1 MEIKEILTKAVQQG
15 VSDIL
20 IVAGLPVSYKANGK
34 ITQEGGERLLP
45 GDTQVLLEEIY
56 SLAGERNMENLLKHG
71 DDDFSFSLSK
81 LSRFRV
87 NALKQRGS
95 LGAVIRV
102 VSFDL
107 PDRRALN
114 IPDAVMKFAS
124 YTKGM
129 VLVTGPAGCGKSTT
143 LACLIDAINH
153 HRNAHIITIE
163 DPIEF
168 LHRHDQSVVTQREL
182 ASDTDSY
189 EAALRAALR
198 QAPDV
203 ILLGE
208 MRDYDTIKA
217 AITAAETGHLLIST
231 LHTIGAVN
239 TIDRIIDSFPPTQQQ
254 QIRVQLGMVLQGV
267 ISQQLIP
274 AKDGGSLPSFE
285 IMIANNAIRNLIRET
300 KAHQIESVIYSS
312 SSEGMITM
320 DAYLFNM
327 VKEGQIEAAEAIRYS
342 SNNEQMQKRLAG
354 AGINK
359 W

>member
-1 MEIKEILTKAVQQG
+1 MKDILTKAVQQG

-20 IVAGLPVSYKANGK
+20 IIAGLPVSYKNSGK
-34 ITQEGGERLLP
+34 IIYEEGDKLLP
-45 GDTQVLLEEIY
+45 ATTQALLEEIY
-56 SLAGERNMENLLKHG
+56 AMAAGRSMEVLLKHG
-71 DDDFSFSLSK
+71 DDDFSFSLPQ

-107 PDRRALN
+107 PDREMLH
-114 IPDAVMKFAS
+114 IPDTVMKFSS

-153 HRNAHIITIE
+153 QRSAHIITIE

-168 LHRHDQSVVTQREL
+168 LHRHNKSVVTQREL
-182 ASDTDSY
+182 SSDTDSY
-189 EAALRAALR
+189 ESALRAALR

-208 MRDYDTIKA
+208 MRDYETIKA

-239 TIDRIIDSFPPTQQQ
+239 TIDRIIDSFPPGQQQ
-254 QIRVQLGMVLQGV
+254 QVRVQLGMVLQGV
-267 ISQQLIP
+267 ISQQLVP
-274 AKDGGSLPSFE
+274 ALNGGAEPAFE
-285 IMIANNAIRNLIRET
+285 IMIANNAVRNLIRET

-312 SSEGMITM
+312 AAEGMVTM
-320 DAYLFNM
+320 DSYLFNM
-327 VKEGQIEAAEAIRYS
+327 VKNRRIAAEEAIRYS
-342 SNNEQMQKRLAG
+342 SNSEQMQKRISG
-354 AGINK
+354 AGLQK
-359 W
+359 K

>member
-1 MEIKEILTKAVQQG
+1 MTINDILYKAVKQQA
-15 VSDIL
+15 SDI
-20 IVAGLPVSYKANGK
+20 IIIAGLPVSYK
-34 ITQEGGERLLP
+34 TGGRIYHDNSDKLLP
-45 GDTQVLLEEIY
+45 SHTQVLLEEIY
-56 SLAGERNMENLLKHG
+56 CLANGRSMETLLKHG
-71 DDDFSFSLSK
+71 DDDFSFSLPQ

-95 LGAVIRV
+95 LGSVIRV

-107 PDRRALN
+107 PDYHELH
-114 IPDAVMKFAS
+114 IPEAVMKFAL

-143 LACLIDAINH
+143 LACLIDSINH
-153 HRNAHIITIE
+153 QRNAHIITIE
-163 DPIEF
+163 DPIEY
-168 LHRHDQSVVTQREL
+168 LHRHAQSVVTQREL
-182 ASDTDSY
+182 SSDTDSY
-189 EAALRAALR
+189 EKALRAALR

-208 MRDYDTIKA
+208 MRDYETIKA

-231 LHTIGAVN
+231 LHTIGTVN

-267 ISQQLIP
+267 ISQQLVPTIAGGVMP
-274 AKDGGSLPSFE
+274 AFE

-300 KAHQIESVIYSS
+300 KAHQIESVIYSAAG
-312 SSEGMITM
+312 EGMITM
-320 DAYLFNM
+320 DTYLFNM
-327 VKEGQIEAAEAIRYS
+327 VKSAQIAAAEAIHYS

-354 AGINK
+354 AGLNI
-359 W
+359 

>member
-1 MEIKEILTKAVQQG
+1 MEITEIMAKALQHD

-20 IVAGLPVSYKANGK
+20 IVAGLPVSYKTSSK
-34 ITQEGGERLLP
+34 ITHDEGERLLP
-45 GDTQVLLEEIY
+45 SDTQTLLEEIY
-56 SLAGERNMENLLKHG
+56 RLADNRSMDTLLKHG
-71 DDDFSFSLSK
+71 DDDFSFSLPR

-87 NALKQRGS
+87 NALRQRGS

-102 VSFDL
+102 VTFDL
-107 PDRRALN
+107 PDRHELH
-114 IPDAVMKFAS
+114 IPDAVMKFSA

-143 LACLIDAINH
+143 LACLINAINQQ
-153 HRNAHIITIE
+153 RSAHIITIE

-168 LHRHDQSVVTQREL
+168 LHRHNKSVVTQREL
-182 ASDTDSY
+182 SSDTDSY

-231 LHTIGAVN
+231 LHTVGAVN
-239 TIDRIIDSFPPTQQQ
+239 TIDRIIDSFPPGQQQ

-274 AKDGGSLPSFE
+274 TVDGSALPAFE
-285 IMIANNAIRNLIRET
+285 IMVANNAIRNLIRET

-312 SSEGMITM
+312 SSEGMVTM
-320 DAYLFNM
+320 DTYLFNM
-327 VKEGQIEAAEAIRYS
+327 VKDHLIAPDEAVRYS
-342 SNNEQMQKRLAG
+342 SNSEQMLKRLAG
-354 AGINK
+354 AGLDK
-359 W
+359 

>member
-1 MEIKEILTKAVQQG
+1 MEVRDILSKAVKQG

-20 IVAGLPVSYKANGK
+20 IIAGLPVSYKVSGNIVYEESTK
-34 ITQEGGERLLP
+34 LLP
-45 GDTQVLLEEIY
+45 SDTHALLEEIY
-56 SLAGERNMENLLKHG
+56 SLAQERSMDSLIRHG
-71 DDDFSFSLSK
+71 DDDFSFSLPQ

-95 LGAVIRV
+95 LAAVIRV

-107 PDRRALN
+107 PDRRELH
-114 IPDAVMKFAS
+114 IPDVVMKFAS

-153 HRNAHIITIE
+153 QRSAHIITIE

-168 LHRHDQSVVTQREL
+168 LHRHDKSVVTQREL
-182 ASDTDSY
+182 SSDTDSY

-231 LHTIGAVN
+231 LHTVGTVN
-239 TIDRIIDSFPPTQQQ
+239 TIDRIIDSFPPGQQQ

-274 AKDGGSLPSFE
+274 TLDGSARPAFE
-285 IMIANNAIRNLIRET
+285 IMIANSAIRNLIRET

-312 SSEGMITM
+312 AAEGMITM
-320 DAYLFNM
+320 DSYLFNM
-327 VKEGQIEAAEAIRYS
+327 VKEGQIAAAEAIRYS
-342 SNNEQMQKRLAG
+342 SNSEQMQKRLTG
-354 AGINK
+354 LNK
-359 W
+359 

>member
-1 MEIKEILTKAVQQG
+1 MISEILAKAVHED
-15 VSDIL
+15 VSDIM
-20 IVAGLPVSYKANGK
+20 IVVGLPIAYKTGGK
-34 ITQEGGERLLP
+34 IIRNEGERLLP
-45 GDTQVLLEEIY
+45 ADTQKLLQEIY
-56 SLAGERNMENLLKHG
+56 HLAGERSMDALHKLG
-71 DDDFSFSLSK
+71 DDDFSFSLPQ

-102 VSFDL
+102 VSFNLPNHQDL
-107 PDRRALN
+107 H
-114 IPDAVMKFAS
+114 IPEAVMKFAS

-153 HRNAHIITIE
+153 QRSNHIITIE

-168 LHRHDQSVVTQREL
+168 LHRHNKSVVTQREIS
-182 ASDTDSY
+182 SDTASY

-208 MRDYDTIKA
+208 MRDYETIKA

-239 TIDRIIDSFPPTQQQ
+239 TIDRIIDSFPHGQQQ
-254 QIRVQLGMVLQGV
+254 QIRVQLGMVMQGV

-274 AKDGGSLPSFE
+274 SLDGGMRPAFE

-312 SSEGMITM
+312 ANEGMITI
-320 DAYLFNM
+320 DTYLFNM
-327 VKEGQIEAAEAIRYS
+327 VKDGFIGAAEAIRYS
-342 SNNEQMQKRLAG
+342 SNSEQMQKRLLRA
-354 AGINK
+354 
-359 W
+359 

>member
-1 MEIKEILTKAVQQG
+1 MTIKDILAKAIEHK

-20 IVAGLPVSYKANGK
+20 IIAGLPISYKTSGK
-34 ITQEGGERLLP
+34 IAHEEGEKLLP
-45 GDTQVLLEEIY
+45 ADTQALLEEIY
-56 SLAGERNMENLLKHG
+56 SLAGERSMDALLKCG
-71 DDDFSFSLSK
+71 DDDFSFSLPQ

-95 LGAVIRV
+95 LGAVIRI
-102 VSFDL
+102 VSFEL
-107 PDRRALN
+107 PDRQELH
-114 IPDAVMKFAS
+114 IPDTVMKFAS

-143 LACLIDAINH
+143 LACLINAINH
-153 HRNAHIITIE
+153 QRSAHIITIE

-168 LHRHDQSVVTQREL
+168 LHRHNQSVVTQREL
-182 ASDTDSY
+182 SSDTCSY

-231 LHTIGAVN
+231 LHTVGAVN
-239 TIDRIIDSFPPTQQQ
+239 TIDRIIDSFPPGQQQ

-274 AKDGGSLPSFE
+274 TPKGNVIPAFE
-285 IMIANNAIRNLIRET
+285 VMVANNAIRNLIRET

-312 SSEGMITM
+312 AAEGMITM
-320 DAYLFNM
+320 DTYLFNM
-327 VKEGQIEAAEAIRYS
+327 VKSGQVAPAEAIHYS
-342 SNNEQMQKRLAG
+342 SNSEQMQKKLNG
-354 AGINK
+354 AGFEK
-359 W
+359 